1 MYLCG
6 VLLNYIMLMTE
17 IEFEEL
23 KQNYQSLLQSV
34 NLIGEKILMI
44 DEKLNQ
50 KDNYDKGTDYK
61 IYQNKVKINE
71 IIRYLSGT
79 TDRVPDLIN

>member
-1 MYLCG
+1 
-6 VLLNYIMLMTE
+6 MTE

-44 DEKLNQ
+44 DEELSQ
-50 KDNYDKGTDYK
+50 KDNYDKGMDYK

-71 IIRYLSGT
+71 IIRYLRGT